1 MQRRIDQQRLGRV
14 WLERIVWN
22 AVAAAALAV
31 MIGVL
36 LFWLRWLDQ
45 LDPQALRARAELEE
59 GAALGFEGPAG
70 IDPPQLARVNDP
82 SG

>member
-1 MQRRIDQQRLGRV
+1 
-14 WLERIVWN
+14 
-22 AVAAAALAV
+22 

-45 LDPQALRARAELEE
+45 LDPQAVRARAELEE
-59 GAALGFEGPAG
+59 GAALGFEGPAEIG
-70 IDPPQLARVNDP
+70 PPQLARVNDP